1 VRSMKATGGA
11 ILGEYRPG
19 SSRSTCGAFDLVG
32 HELQVE
38 CFLAHPEIV
47 VEQRGA
53 DRDYRVQE
61 GRDEIAPDLSQAT
74 PQERRRRVVSV

>member
-11 ILGEYRPG
+11 ILGECRRG
-19 SSRSTCGAFDLVG
+19 SSRSMCGAFDLVD
-32 HELQVE
+32 HELRVE
-38 CFLAHPEIV
+38 CFLAHPKIV

-74 PQERRRRVVSV
+74 PQERRRVVLV